1 MATTVLFHF
10 AMKKI
15 NMIII
20 IKRGFYRRQKHEEA
34 RRVNYQFKVDAGQ
47 VYAIMGEVLDP
58 PPPNSQRQLTI
69 IRIKKMNARS
79 TRQLTT
85 KMRIERC
92 LRMSRMRA
100 AFGYCSGKAKER
112 GIGMPSGSRI

>member
-1 MATTVLFHF
+1 MTTVLFHF

-20 IKRGFYRRQKHEEA
+20 ITRGFYRRRKHEEA
-34 RRVNYQFKVDAGQ
+34 RRVNYQFKVDEGQ
-47 VYAIMGEVLDP
+47 LYANIGEVLDP
-58 PPPNSQRQLTI
+58 PPPNSHRQLTI
-69 IRIKKMNARS
+69 IRIKKMSARS

-92 LRMSRMRA
+92 LRISRMQA
-100 AFGYCSGKAKER
+100 PFGYSSGKAKGR
-112 GIGMPSGSRI
+112 GIGTPSGSKI